1 MENNA
6 SKRPDRS
13 AGVII
18 NPLDLMDYKPMRE
31 NKPNSFV
38 LFENKDKTGR
48 QPDFKG
54 SFYDESGK
62 QWDIAGWMNTSMKGT
77 NYISGNVQ
85 EPYKKQATQSSQQYV
100 PGEDRSEPPF

>member
-77 NYISGNVQ
+77 NYIRKSRKLNPVSSMFRV
-85 EPYKKQATQSSQQYV
+85 KTAQSL
-100 PGEDRSEPPF
+100 RSNDL